1 MEYCWQCAEYPCA
14 RYEGIDEYDSFI
26 THRNQRADLEKA
38 QRIGLDAY
46 RKEQAEK
53 CEIPRFLLEN
63 YQDGRRKS
71 GGGIPE
77 GNRPETAE
85 ETRKGRKANGIWK
98 FLYFSQMFRQK
109 SKTGHDI
116 ITVRRSALR

>member
-1 MEYCWQCAEYPCA
+1 MRGFGRKDQLVSLCGLNCGLCTMHLGGYCP
-14 RYEGIDEYDSFI
+14 
-26 THRNQRADLEKA
+26 
-38 QRIGLDAY
+38 
-46 RKEQAEK
+46 
-53 CEIPRFLLEN
+53 
-63 YQDGRRKS
+63 GRGAAA

-85 ETRKGRKANGIWK
+85 ETRKGRKVNGIWK